1 LWHNTTNNLQQAT
14 SVDSKPVLSELPVSF
29 LTDHMMTMNFRRP
42 REAEVM
48 TNFHRPKAVVR
59 VVLARVD
66 RPVCLQARAR
76 GALDLV
82 RLLARAR
89 EDLAL
94 VCLLAREAQALALVC
109 LQAKERED
117 LALVC
122 LLARVD
128 LVLAKVD
135 LVLLE
140 RVDLDLVLARED
152 LDLVLPERVDLD
164 LARGDLDLDQAR
176 EVLVLV
182 LARARARAAPPPRV
196 DLALARARAER
207 EPRSPTVLPAIPGW
221 ITDFPP
227 EVVIPAAK
235 LLPANERQSLTCA
248 RLRARVA
255 LDRYTEKA
263 TQPTALETQ

>member
-1 LWHNTTNNLQQAT
+1 
-14 SVDSKPVLSELPVSF
+14 VDSKPVLSELPVSF

-94 VCLLAREAQALALVC
+94 VCLLARAREDLALVCLLAREAQAVC

-164 LARGDLDLDQAR
+164 LARGDLDLDLDQAR

>member
-1 LWHNTTNNLQQAT
+1 M
-14 SVDSKPVLSELPVSF
+14 DSKPVLSELPVSF
-29 LTDHMMTMNFRRP
+29 LTDHMMTMNFRCP

-94 VCLLAREAQALALVC
+94 VCLPAREAQALALVC

-122 LLARVD
+122 LLARVDLARVD

-164 LARGDLDLDQAR
+164 LARGDLDLDLDQAR

>member
-1 LWHNTTNNLQQAT
+1 M
-14 SVDSKPVLSELPVSF
+14 DSKPVLSELPVSF

-135 LVLLE
+135 LVLAKVDLVLLE

-164 LARGDLDLDQAR
+164 LARGDLDLDLDQAR

>member
-1 LWHNTTNNLQQAT
+1 M
-14 SVDSKPVLSELPVSF
+14 DSKPVLSELPVSF
-29 LTDHMMTMNFRRP
+29 LTDHMMTMNFRCP

-164 LARGDLDLDQAR
+164 LARGDLDLDLDLDQAR

-235 LLPANERQSLTCA
+235 LLPENERQSLTSA